1 MNKLIGAFIAG
12 VMLLVPAAAGAAE
25 RGSATEAKVLVE
37 KAVAK
42 IAADGPK
49 AAFAAFESR
58 DGGFVDRDLYIFVFD
73 FDGKILSHGASKDLI
88 GQNFIARQIKDADGK
103 VFAAEFVAV
112 AKTKGEGWVDYK
124 WANPVSKAVEPKS
137 SFVKKAN
144 DAMLVGCGFYK

>member
-58 DGGFVDRDLYIFVFD
+58 DGGFVDRDLYIFVS
-73 FDGKILSHGASKDLI
+73 IST
-88 GQNFIARQIKDADGK
+88 ARSVARRQQGPHRPELHRPADQGRRRQG
-103 VFAAEFVAV
+103 VRRRIRRG
-112 AKTKGEGWVDYK
+112 GED
-124 WANPVSKAVEPKS
+124 
-137 SFVKKAN
+137 
-144 DAMLVGCGFYK
+144 

>member
-1 MNKLIGAFIAG
+1 
-12 VMLLVPAAAGAAE
+12 
-25 RGSATEAKVLVE
+25 
-37 KAVAK
+37 
-42 IAADGPK
+42 
-49 AAFAAFESR
+49 
-58 DGGFVDRDLYIFVFD
+58 
-73 FDGKILSHGASKDLI
+73 
-88 GQNFIARQIKDADGK
+88 

>member
-1 MNKLIGAFIAG
+1 MVKAIGAFIAG
-12 VMLLVPAAAGAAE
+12 VLLLALPAAGAAE
-25 RGSATEAKVLVE
+25 RGSAMEAKALVE

-42 IAADGPK
+42 IKADGPK
-49 AAFAAFESR
+49 AAFAAFEKK

-88 GQNFIARQIKDADGK
+88 GQNLITQQTKDADGK

-112 AKTKGEGWVDYK
+112 AKTQGEGWVDYK
-124 WANPVSKAVEPKS
+124 WPNPVSKAVEPKS